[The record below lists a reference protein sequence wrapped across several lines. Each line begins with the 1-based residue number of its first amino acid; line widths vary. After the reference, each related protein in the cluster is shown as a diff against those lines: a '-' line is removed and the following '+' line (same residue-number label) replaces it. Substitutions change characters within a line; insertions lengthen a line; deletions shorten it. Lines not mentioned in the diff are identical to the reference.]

1 MFRKAVEDVASF
13 VENTGKK
20 ERKQFGIDS
29 LNYETTLLKSK
40 LTTLERAAWN
50 LKLDEKKKHLK
61 ILNSVHIVKELSS
74 HLKENKNNLL
84 AELKTLLE
92 LSQALNES
100 PDMVKLKIPKVP
112 GEIRLEITADY
123 KELEKC
129 INSGCYRSSVIIC
142 GRILETVLHRRYFE
156 ATGIDLLEKS
166 PGIGLGNL
174 IAKMRDKNIQLD
186 PGITQQI
193 HLVNQVRIFSVHKK
207 QQPFTP
213 SQKQTEAIILYT
225 TDLVEKVF
233 ENGNNT

>member
-1 MFRKAVEDVASF
+1 MFKKAVEDVDSF
-13 VENTGKK
+13 VEKTGKK

-50 LKLDEKKKHLK
+50 LKLDEKKMHLK
-61 ILNSVHIVKELSS
+61 ILNSVHAVIDLSS
-74 HLKENKNNLL
+74 NLQENKNKML
-84 AELKTLLE
+84 AELETLLK
-92 LSQALNES
+92 LSKTLNES
-100 PDMVKLKIPKVP
+100 PATVKLQVPKVP

-142 GRILETVLHRRYFE
+142 GRILETVLHRRYYE
-156 ATGIDLLEKS
+156 ETRIDLLEKS

-186 PGITQQI
+186 PGIAQQI

-213 SQKQTEAIILYT
+213 SGKQTEAIILYT

-233 ENGNNT
+233 DVGNNA